1 MGNGVGFFVQAR
13 DFVRSAYEDAEEQGI
28 SIIAVLTKQSKERV
42 ESVSTG
48 SIVTKAVANGTELQ
62 KGTNTAKGIQ
72 HEDLSTTS
80 AVLLTFAEN
89 APVEVDTNLKMRTYL
104 IRMLMKE
111 ELKYR
116 SAKFFDFN
124 QFFYRLKVR

>member
-48 SIVTKAVANGTELQ
+48 SIVTKAVANGTEL
-62 KGTNTAKGIQ
+62 
-72 HEDLSTTS
+72 
-80 AVLLTFAEN
+80 
-89 APVEVDTNLKMRTYL
+89 
-104 IRMLMKE
+104 
-111 ELKYR
+111 
-116 SAKFFDFN
+116 
-124 QFFYRLKVR
+124 